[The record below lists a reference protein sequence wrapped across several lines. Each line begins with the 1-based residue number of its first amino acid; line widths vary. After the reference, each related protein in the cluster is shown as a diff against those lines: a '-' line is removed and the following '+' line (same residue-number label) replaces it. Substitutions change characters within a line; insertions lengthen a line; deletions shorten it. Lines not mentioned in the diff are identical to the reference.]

1 MFEILTIV
9 LAVAFVIVVQRASR
23 APARVIDNRLVVEY
37 PAPARALGVV
47 ACVLVAVFIVRVYG
61 AGYPVQFLLAVLALG
76 VVIVLM
82 ALTWGL
88 TRISFDAEL
97 IRTFSIW
104 RGRRAIPWTD
114 LRAVSAGIS
123 GWTVH
128 TTGHGGIRFN
138 HLQRGCHEF
147 REALRLNTLA
157 PGVDRK

>member
-9 LAVAFVIVVQRASR
+9 LAIGFVILVQRASR
-23 APARVIDNRLVVEY
+23 APARVIDNCLVVEY
-37 PAPARALGVV
+37 PAPARALGVI

-61 AGYPVQFLLAVLALG
+61 AGYPLQFVLAVLALG
-76 VVIVLM
+76 IAIGLM

-88 TRISFDAEL
+88 TRISFDSQL

-114 LRAVSAGIS
+114 LRDVSAGMS
-123 GWTVH
+123 GWTVR
-128 TTGHGGIRFN
+128 TAGHGGIRFN

-147 REALRLNTLA
+147 REAVRLNMLT
-157 PGVDRK
+157 PEVDRK